1 MISNRI
7 TDWSFFRHHDFQQNY
22 RLIFLSYVEN
32 QTQSPVIDK
41 VAYVNVVFWNIFF
54 NILK

>member
-7 TDWSFFRHHDFQQNY
+7 TDWSFFRPHNFFSSN
-22 RLIFLSYVEN
+22 EN